1 MLTEKELK
9 KIEIELHESG
19 IPEYVRRSIRNC
31 KICIIDNQIEDLK
44 SFHDGLKREGF
55 SNLEKFKSSPTVNQ
69 ILSSQY
75 DLIVLDLND
84 VATEITKDDGIGLL
98 KLLKDREPA
107 LPILV
112 VTGQFI
118 SPEVQNIISKADMVR
133 KKPVLASDLANDVD
147 TLMKIRKDKFW
158 ASLELLK
165 ELNKI
170 NIQLSQELSIFYR
183 IKLHFNRNSLEK
195 KLLRRQEDIVDKLI
209 HILKLIKNT
218 SSATSSIY
226 KLSNYFITND

>member
-9 KIEIELHESG
+9 KIEIELHDSG
-19 IPEYVRRSIRNC
+19 IPENVRRNIRNS

-55 SNLEKFKSSPTVNQ
+55 SNIEKFKAAPTVNQ
-69 ILSSQY
+69 ILSNQY
-75 DLIVLDLND
+75 DLIILDLND

-98 KLLKDREPA
+98 KLLKEREPA

-112 VTGQFI
+112 VTGQYI
-118 SPEVQNIISKADMVR
+118 SPEVQGIISKADLVR

-147 TLMKIRKDKFW
+147 TIMKIRNDKFW
-158 ASLELLK
+158 ASLEVLK

-170 NIQLSQELSIFYR
+170 NIQLTQELSFITR
-183 IKLHFNRNSLEK
+183 INLHFSRKSIEK
-195 KLLRRQEDIVDKLI
+195 KLIRREEDIIDKLI
-209 HILKLIKNT
+209 KILKLLKNT
-218 SSATSSIY
+218 TSVTNNIY
-226 KLSNYFITND
+226 KLTKYFVVND